1 MHDCRWQ
8 TVASARFASCTL
20 GLSEATLKG
29 EVLIAAFEPSKRP
42 GAPGLKLESKQGLS
56 SV

>member
-8 TVASARFASCTL
+8 TGASARFASCTL

-29 EVLIAAFEPSKRP
+29 EVLIAAFEPSKGP
-42 GAPGLKLESKQGLS
+42 DGPGLKLESK
-56 SV
+56 